1 MDDFNDNYDGG
12 DDFTDEVPEEEY
24 PDEEPVEPEMEDA
37 HSDECNG
44 IDLDDF
50 ILGAGFG
57 YEEGLSERRKS
68 SKPKDKS

>member
-1 MDDFNDNYDGG
+1 MDDFEDDYDDG
-12 DDFTDEVPEEEY
+12 DEFTDEAPA
-24 PDEEPVEPEMEDA
+24 DEEPVEPEMEDA

-57 YEEGLSERRKS
+57 YEEGLSERRRKS